1 MSKRPN
7 SMSDHPDNF
16 PDGLTVV
23 LAKLGLK
30 GEIFLHAELC
40 GQWAMDTS
48 GQRKV
53 PFHLVER
60 GTGWLHTSERG
71 QPRLLGSGDFVVF
84 PHDAAHCISGGPE
97 RPPDAIINQIP
108 EIHSGQVTSLL
119 CGFFEFQNRSA
130 WPLLDSL
137 PDVIVL
143 DLKEGG
149 SQHSAYPLVQLMI
162 TELQQKQPGMRAAL
176 NRLAYLLFIQILR
189 MQISSGTT
197 EGMLFALADNQIGAA
212 LNRIHHQFRRDW
224 TVAELA
230 KEIGMSRS
238 VFSQKF
244 VQMTGKTPM
253 RYLAEW
259 RILEASEMLRTTDAS
274 MATIAESIGYGSE
287 TAFRKAFRKI
297 ANETPGDVRRRAHRN
312 LLN

>member
-1 MSKRPN
+1 
-7 SMSDHPDNF
+7 MSDHPNKF
-16 PDGLTVV
+16 PDGLTTV

-30 GEIFLHAELC
+30 GEIFMQADLC

-48 GQRKV
+48 GDRKA

-60 GTGWLHTSERG
+60 GTGWLHTSGQE
-71 QPRLLGSGDFVVF
+71 QPRLLGSGDFIVF
-84 PHDAAHCISGGPE
+84 PHDAAHCISNGPE

-108 EIHSGQVTSLL
+108 ETDTGQVTSLL

-149 SQHSAYPLVQLMI
+149 GQHSAYPLVQLMI

-212 LNRIHHQFRRDW
+212 LNLIHDHFKRDW
-224 TVAELA
+224 TVVGLA
-230 KEIGMSRS
+230 RKIGMSRS

-244 VQMTGKTPM
+244 VHMTGKTPM

-259 RILEASEMLRTTDAS
+259 RILEASDMLRTTDTS
-274 MATIAESIGYGSE
+274 MATIAENIGYGSE

-297 ANETPGDVRRRAHRN
+297 AEETPGDVRRRAHRD